1 MLTRIRE
8 KLSSWVIALLLL
20 FIAIPLV
27 FMGLGNYQSASD
39 SYAFKINDQV
49 ITTSQ
54 LEQEVFQYRQALESN
69 NQGSLPPFYTNK
81 FIRNITMDYMLR
93 TIILDNTAK
102 DLGLVYHNESIL
114 DQIYNTS
121 SFRDES
127 GFNKE
132 IYKSQLYRIGMSP
145 QSYEG
150 YVYQKGISEQ
160 LKKAI
165 TSTSIITTQ
174 EKTDLIKFRH
184 HTRNVNYKVIKFD
197 DIKKSLSISEKDK
210 KAFYEMNKSSYMS
223 PALAK
228 FEYIDIDKNDIIKD
242 VSITDEVIKNIY
254 DRNLATGE
262 YNKPSTFKINHLL
275 VKDITDSSKDKIIKA
290 RDDITSGLSFEKA
303 VELYS
308 NDEET
313 ITNKGYLGEFI
324 SSDLPVYLSSQ
335 LKNLKTGDL
344 SEIIESDKGY
354 HLMMIVDKTLGKP
367 SSMDDVR
374 DAIKTDYKKEMG
386 TREYFDLIDEV
397 NERNFTRKYSLSE
410 LSSDLNLSLLNTRY
424 ISKVDGH
431 GIFNFDYVRDQVFTD
446 EVIKNNQTSELI
458 YINDDRFIV
467 AQLLSYEAPV
477 QMSYED
483 SKDIIEALMLNQQS
497 ESLIKTMAESFRDDM
512 NAGISE
518 IDSSFEKFSGTMDS
532 ESIDNSLK
540 EIFFATSSET
550 GFLSSN
556 LNKDYL
562 IYNISNIVY
571 PDDIKKIDNADDYY
585 NFILNTRSESEF
597 NMFYNNVSSNLDII
611 INSEYMGRD

>member
-102 DLGLVYHNESIL
+102 DIGLVYHNESIL

-127 GFNKE
+127 GFNKD

-160 LKKAI
+160 LKNAI
-165 TSTSIITTQ
+165 TTTSIITTQ

-210 KAFYEMNKSSYMS
+210 KAFYDANKSSYMF

-228 FEYIDIDKNDIIKD
+228 YEYIDIDKNDIIKD
-242 VSITDEVIKNIY
+242 VSITDEIIKNIY
-254 DRNLATGE
+254 DRNLDAGE
-262 YNKPSTFKINHLL
+262 YNKPPIFKINHLL

-290 RDDITSGLSFEKA
+290 RDDIISGLSFEKA
-303 VELYS
+303 VKLYS
-308 NDEET
+308 NDDET

-324 SSDLPVYLSSQ
+324 SSDLPVYL
-335 LKNLKTGDL
+335 
-344 SEIIESDKGY
+344 
-354 HLMMIVDKTLGKP
+354 
-367 SSMDDVR
+367 
-374 DAIKTDYKKEMG
+374 
-386 TREYFDLIDEV
+386 
-397 NERNFTRKYSLSE
+397 
-410 LSSDLNLSLLNTRY
+410 
-424 ISKVDGH
+424 
-431 GIFNFDYVRDQVFTD
+431 
-446 EVIKNNQTSELI
+446 
-458 YINDDRFIV
+458 
-467 AQLLSYEAPV
+467 
-477 QMSYED
+477 
-483 SKDIIEALMLNQQS
+483 
-497 ESLIKTMAESFRDDM
+497 
-512 NAGISE
+512 
-518 IDSSFEKFSGTMDS
+518 
-532 ESIDNSLK
+532 
-540 EIFFATSSET
+540 
-550 GFLSSN
+550 
-556 LNKDYL
+556 
-562 IYNISNIVY
+562 
-571 PDDIKKIDNADDYY
+571 
-585 NFILNTRSESEF
+585 
-597 NMFYNNVSSNLDII
+597 
-611 INSEYMGRD
+611 